1 MKKIILLML
10 MLSPFANAD
19 MDYVC
24 VLNSPLDVDD
34 LDFIFDEME
43 DYIEEVGCERNNIL
57 LLTLPYIS
65 NESYLDRA
73 ARNET
78 LNIASA
84 LWCRHDRNE
93 KIEGNQLRCV
103 LYDTKPRKTLL
114 NEEKYEKTKYL
125 NESNFDMYVIRV
137 KVFENQE
144 DAKSLKR
151 IINNY
156 YPAYIDIL
164 ENNNALTAVYVGPFR
179 TKEDID
185 KNIDFIY
192 EISETDSGEI
202 VLWKP

>member
-1 MKKIILLML
+1 ML

-24 VLNSPLDVDD
+24 GVNSPIDVDD
-34 LDFIFDEME
+34 TDFIFDQME

-57 LLTLPYIS
+57 MLTLPMLNPFKS
-65 NESYLDRA
+65 NEDYLDRA
-73 ARNET
+73 VRNES
-78 LNIASA
+78 LMFASA

-103 LYDTKPRKTLL
+103 LYDTKPRKTLF

-125 NESNFDMYVIRV
+125 NEDNFDMYAVRV

-144 DAKSLKR
+144 DAKALKR

-156 YPAYIDIL
+156 FPAYIDVL

-179 TKEDID
+179 TREDID
-185 KNIDFIY
+185 KNIEFIY
-192 EISETDSGEI
+192 EISETVSGEV

>member
-1 MKKIILLML
+1 ML